1 MIFFPDF
8 VKALSFIFTY
18 PPAAVCTGLLWEAA
32 VLQWPWDV
40 KRNATLKKKQQI
52 EKYCKSKH
60 YNRSWIKC
68 KRSRKQQQQN
78 LTKHNRN
85 VSGLPITWWTS
96 WGSDRN
102 QKNVN
107 DCNGAGL
114 KQDHQGCE
122 GFFLFPLIFIQVLL
136 CFVCFCSSFLFASDF
151 LSCST
156 FDLSWLP

>member
-1 MIFFPDF
+1 MIFFSWLCYGIVFYFHLPTSGS
-8 VKALSFIFTY
+8 VYSPTLRGCCATVALRCQTKCNF
-18 PPAAVCTGLLWEAA
+18 
-32 VLQWPWDV
+32 
-40 KRNATLKKKQQI
+40 KKNQQT

-68 KRSRKQQQQN
+68 KRSRKKQQQN

-85 VSGLPITWWTS
+85 VSGVPITWWTS

-122 GFFLFPLIFIQVLL
+122 GFFLFPLIFIQLLL

>member
-18 PPAAVCTGLLWEAA
+18 PLVAVCTVLLWEAA

-40 KRNATLKKKQQI
+40 KRNATLKKNQQT

-68 KRSRKQQQQN
+68 KRSRKKQQQN

-85 VSGLPITWWTS
+85 VSGVPITWWTS

-122 GFFLFPLIFIQVLL
+122 GFFSISIDFYSASFVFCMLL
-136 CFVCFCSSFLFASDF
+136 QQFSIC
-151 LSCST
+151 
-156 FDLSWLP
+156 